1 MKPIRRP
8 GRALLTAVSHHCS
21 GLFAAATLA
30 LSASAF
36 AAPAPEAG
44 YPTKPVRWIVPFP
57 PGGPVDAASRFV
69 QPKISDALGRQ
80 FVIDNRSGANGIV
93 GQESAATAAPDGYTI
108 LSISN
113 GYTINASLYPKLPFN
128 PHKAFDAIAPIASGP
143 AVVVA
148 HPSLPAQT
156 MQELVALGKAKPGVY
171 SFGTSGNGSA
181 GHLGMEML
189 KRHTGMVIT
198 HVPYKG
204 MAPALTDVLA
214 GQVHLAVP
222 TISSALPLVKGGRL
236 RALAVTSAKRW
247 PSLPDVPTISETVMP
262 GYEATNWTGIVG
274 PTGIPAPVAEKI
286 REAVFRAVQM
296 PDVMERLTSLG
307 MEPMKMNRA
316 EFATWIRNDLARWAE
331 VVKASGAKPD

>member
-1 MKPIRRP
+1 MGGAAI
-8 GRALLTAVSHHCS
+8 AVSGVS
-21 GLFAAATLA
+21 MAVAQAAGGAET
-30 LSASAF
+30 
-36 AAPAPEAG
+36 
-44 YPTKPVRWIVPFP
+44 YPSRPVRWIVPFP

-69 QPKISDALGRQ
+69 QPKLTEVLGRQ

-93 GQESAATAAPDGYTI
+93 GQETAANAVPDGYTI

-148 HPSLPAQT
+148 HPSLPAKT
-156 MQELVALGKAKPGVY
+156 MQELVALGKSKPGAY

-286 REAVFRAVQM
+286 REVVANAVQQ
-296 PDVMERLTSLG
+296 PDIAERLTSLG
-307 MEPMKMNRA
+307 MEPMKMDRA
-316 EFATWIRNDLARWAE
+316 GFAKWIRDDLARWAE